1 MSMEEK
7 VILTGDSGD
16 VWELYVLESTR
27 IAGVDY
33 LLATDA
39 EIGDGDCY
47 ILKDVSGSGDAE
59 AVYVPVEDDEELDNL
74 LSVFAELLDDVDL
87 EY

>member
-1 MSMEEK
+1 MSMEDK
-7 VILTGDSGD
+7 VVLTGESGD

-33 LLATDA
+33 LLTTEA
-39 EIGDGDCY
+39 ETGDGDCY
-47 ILKDVSGSGDAE
+47 ILKDVSDSGDE
-59 AVYVPVEDDEELDNL
+59 DAVYVPVEDDEELDNL

-87 EY
+87 EF

>member
-1 MSMEEK
+1 MVEEK
-7 VILTGDSGD
+7 VALTGESGD

-39 EIGDGDCY
+39 EMGDGDCY
-47 ILKDVSGSGDAE
+47 ILKDVSDSEDME
-59 AVYVPVEDDEELDNL
+59 ALYVPVEDDEELDNL

-87 EY
+87 EF